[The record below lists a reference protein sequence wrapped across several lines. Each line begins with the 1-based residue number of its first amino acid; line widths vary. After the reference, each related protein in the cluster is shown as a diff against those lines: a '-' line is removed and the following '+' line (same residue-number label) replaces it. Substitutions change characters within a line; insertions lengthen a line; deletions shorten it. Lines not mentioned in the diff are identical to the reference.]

1 MSKFWQSFNEKY
13 QKHKVYVAK
22 IYGGANKGS
31 AGGFYYSWT
40 PGGKIVGRIASGI
53 DKKTL
58 RDMSKNPRKYE
69 GRVAKVISI
78 EKSKKK
84 VLVKPEFQSWAA

>member
-1 MSKFWQSFNEKY
+1 MTNFWESFNDKY

-22 IYGGANKGS
+22 VYGSGSKGF

-58 RDMSKNPRKYE
+58 VDMAKDPKKYE

-78 EKSKKK
+78 EKSRKK
-84 VLVKPEFQSWAA
+84 VLLKPQFQAWAA